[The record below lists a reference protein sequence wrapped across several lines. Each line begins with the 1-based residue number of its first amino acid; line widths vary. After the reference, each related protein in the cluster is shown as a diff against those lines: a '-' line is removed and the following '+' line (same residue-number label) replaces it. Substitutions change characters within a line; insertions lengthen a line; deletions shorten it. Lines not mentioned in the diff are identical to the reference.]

1 MLLAFNVPPSATALN
16 QSAALLG
23 WSAWLLA
30 LAVGLPRESVNLN
43 GLGSRMLLA
52 ALVVLGAAG
61 PISSI
66 WTAVPFPL
74 ALSSMGMVSAATLV
88 IAAAQRLPS
97 AKQLELAVETFCVA
111 LVVAGTLSSVV
122 AILQVFAPQV
132 TGGDW
137 VAAATTP
144 GRASGNLRQPN
155 HLASVLLWGLVA
167 TAWHFERAARKS
179 DMPKWLLGAALG
191 AGLVFGVVL
200 TSSRTGALG
209 LLLLA
214 AWGLFDRRL
223 AKPTRLALSLAP
235 LLYAAMW
242 WLVDAFMAVEVGTG
256 FAGTQRLHEADP
268 SSSRFAIWS
277 NTIELIRM
285 HPWTGVGMGN
295 FNFAWTLTEFSHR
308 RPVAFFDHTHNL
320 PLQLWVELGLPL
332 GTLVLA
338 LLGYALWRAFRATA
352 EAPDAQTALTQRCA
366 FMIVL
371 LAMLHSMV
379 EYPLWYAHFLF
390 PVAFCWGVCLARPR
404 AAGEAADPAPRR
416 LRAHRLTGVAGIAL
430 LVGGLV
436 MVWDY
441 WRVVPIFAPPANAA
455 PLGERIAAGQRSWFF
470 AHHADYA
477 LVTTYREP
485 TRRLEDFR
493 RPVHLLLD
501 ARLMQAW
508 AEALA
513 AAGEVDRARWV
524 AQRLA
529 EFHRP
534 QSQAFFAPCAK
545 PAAPGADRPFQCEA
559 PLKRY
564 SFEDFR

>member
-1 MLLAFNVPPSATALN
+1 
-16 QSAALLG
+16 
-23 WSAWLLA
+23 
-30 LAVGLPRESVNLN
+30 
-43 GLGSRMLLA
+43 
-52 ALVVLGAAG
+52 
-61 PISSI
+61 
-66 WTAVPFPL
+66 
-74 ALSSMGMVSAATLV
+74 
-88 IAAAQRLPS
+88 
-97 AKQLELAVETFCVA
+97 
-111 LVVAGTLSSVV
+111 
-122 AILQVFAPQV
+122 
-132 TGGDW
+132 
-137 VAAATTP
+137 
-144 GRASGNLRQPN
+144 
-155 HLASVLLWGLVA
+155 
-167 TAWHFERAARKS
+167 
-179 DMPKWLLGAALG
+179 
-191 AGLVFGVVL
+191 
-200 TSSRTGALG
+200 
-209 LLLLA
+209 
-214 AWGLFDRRL
+214 
-223 AKPTRLALSLAP
+223 
-235 LLYAAMW
+235 
-242 WLVDAFMAVEVGTG
+242 
-256 FAGTQRLHEADP
+256 
-268 SSSRFAIWS
+268 
-277 NTIELIRM
+277 
-285 HPWTGVGMGN
+285 
-295 FNFAWTLTEFSHR
+295 
-308 RPVAFFDHTHNL
+308 
-320 PLQLWVELGLPL
+320 
-332 GTLVLA
+332 
-338 LLGYALWRAFRATA
+338 
-352 EAPDAQTALTQRCA
+352 
-366 FMIVL
+366 
-371 LAMLHSMV
+371 MLHSMV

-416 LRAHRLTGVAGIAL
+416 LRAHRLAGVAGVAL
-430 LVGGLV
+430 FVGGLV

-455 PLGERIAAGQRSWFF
+455 PLRERIAAGQRSWFF